1 MTMGMNKM
9 GMTKMGMN
17 GKMGRPCPGF
27 TLVELMVALVLS
39 LVVIGGAL
47 MVYLSSSTSY
57 RAQEATAQM
66 MENGRTAVEMI
77 SRDLRMAEY
86 WKCIGW
92 QAANLSN
99 HLPYQQR
106 GIYSDNG
113 ASGAPDTLRMLQAL
127 DETVVTLTADVELTE
142 LIINDPP
149 PHTVDPQDIPVTD
162 ASGFSAGD
170 IIVVNDC
177 AKGDVFTITGV
188 SGNNLEHNCS
198 NCVEAYVTGSEVL
211 RVEDVQYYV
220 DDTTDPDNP
229 KLMRIVNGAAA
240 EELLEG
246 VEDLQVHFG
255 EDTDSDGI
263 ANRYVTADVINEPCA
278 DGSNPGCWL
287 RVPTARISLLMRT
300 VDDHI
305 TQQPQSYLY
314 NGTTVTATDGRLRR
328 AFTAVVAL
336 RNQFNN

>member
-1 MTMGMNKM
+1 MTMRLKRER
-9 GMTKMGMN
+9 
-17 GKMGRPCPGF
+17 GRRATGF
-27 TLVELMVALVLS
+27 TLVELMVAMVLS

-47 MVYLSSSTSY
+47 MVYMSSSSSY

-66 MENGRTAVEMI
+66 VESGRTAVEMI

-92 QAANLSN
+92 QTANLSN

-113 ASGAPDTLRMLQAL
+113 ANGAPDTLRMLQAL
-127 DETVVTLTADVELTE
+127 DETAVTLTADVELTQ
-142 LIINDPP
+142 LINNPAPTPDE
-149 PHTVDPQDIPVTD
+149 VVPQDLSVSSG
-162 ASGFSAGD
+162 SGFAADD

-177 AKGDVFTITGV
+177 AKGEVFQITGV
-188 SGNNLEHNCS
+188 EGNTLQHECLS
-198 NCVEAYVTGSEVL
+198 CVEAYTAGAEVL
-211 RVEDVQYYV
+211 RVEDVQYFI

-229 KLMRIVNGAAA
+229 KLMRIVDGAAA

-255 EDTDSDGI
+255 EDIDSDGI

-278 DGSNPGCWL
+278 DGTNHACWL
-287 RVPTARISLLMRT
+287 RVPTVRISLLLRT
-300 VDDHI
+300 VDDNI
-305 TQQPQSYLY
+305 TQEPQSFIY
-314 NGTTVTATDGRLRR
+314 NGSTVTAADGRLRR